1 MQLYRFAMD
10 ADEPDVD
17 NLTEGC
23 VRTLVRFYANPKIMR
38 AERIG
43 RFIDG
48 AKMPVVQW

>member
-1 MQLYRFAMD
+1 MQTTCGTVLSG
-10 ADEPDVD
+10 VD

-23 VRTLVRFYANPKIMR
+23 VRTLVRFYANPKSMR

-43 RFIDG
+43 RFRDG